1 MAEWVTTGFFVL
13 LIAVIA
19 GIIALVLYL
28 VFTKV

>member
-1 MAEWVTTGFFVL
+1 MAEWVTTGFLVL

>member
-1 MAEWVTTGFFVL
+1 MAEWVTTSFFVL